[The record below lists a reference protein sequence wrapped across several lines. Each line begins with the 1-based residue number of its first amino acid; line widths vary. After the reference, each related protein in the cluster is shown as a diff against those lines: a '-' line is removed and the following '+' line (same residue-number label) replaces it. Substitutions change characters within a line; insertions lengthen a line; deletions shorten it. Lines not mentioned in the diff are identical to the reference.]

1 MTPMKNLL
9 RVTGQLALLALLAA
23 SGPCS
28 DKAPARSALAPE
40 PEPPATQAPPQTVH
54 GPQPQPKGT
63 VVVPNGP
70 YAKVLQT
77 VDELAALP
85 QLSKVAAESHF
96 RVPMTHLPHARPT
109 DQYYEALLPSGPF
122 SRVEVR
128 ESNPTQDKFE
138 FLILDIRPD
147 PALTI
152 RALLAVGRLRPD
164 TAIDVNPDVPPEGT
178 ITYITRDGGQTVSYE
193 FRARSEQLS
202 GVVLERHP
210 GG

>member
-1 MTPMKNLL
+1 MKTLL
-9 RVTGQLALLALLAA
+9 RVSGQLALLALLAA

-40 PEPPATQAPPQTVH
+40 PPAKQPSAPPQSVQ
-54 GPQPQPKGT
+54 GPNHLQPKGT

-77 VDELAALP
+77 VDELAGLPRLGKAVAENYFHAL
-85 QLSKVAAESHF
+85 L
-96 RVPMTHLPHARPT
+96 THLSHARPT
-109 DQYYEALLPSGPF
+109 DQYYEAVLPSGPF

-138 FLILDIRPD
+138 FLILDVRPD
-147 PALTI
+147 PTLTI
-152 RALLAVGRLRPD
+152 AGLQALGRLRPD
-164 TAIDVNPDVPPEGT
+164 AAIDVNPDVPPEGT
-178 ITYITRDGGQTVSYE
+178 ITYIIRDGGQTVSYE
-193 FRARSEQLS
+193 FRAKSEQLS